1 MCIRDSPNCID
12 LVFPNKLS
20 SSIISTEWLIN
31 AKKSDLKNQA
41 ELFARDIGLFSQ
53 MACSSPT
60 SLILYKDKDNDLSYK
75 EALLNF
81 FENCDSS
88 LCNKT
93 WLSDSHSLSNFK
105 SSVDI
110 CMQSN
115 ISKCIYKGKNLSIFF
130 IEKKRFI

>member
-1 MCIRDSPNCID
+1 
-12 LVFPNKLS
+12 
-20 SSIISTEWLIN
+20 
-31 AKKSDLKNQA
+31 
-41 ELFARDIGLFSQ
+41 

-110 CMQSN
+110 LYFQECPVRPTGFGFD
-115 ISKCIYKGKNLSIFF
+115 ITVGALFTKIFPS
-130 IEKKRFI
+130 